1 MDSQMLT
8 SKEVAAWVAKH
19 VELRDFSFEAAFTGK
34 NSQIALL

>member
-1 MDSQMLT
+1 MLT